1 METRK
6 SLFGLL
12 LGVALLLPLFS
23 VAALAQELPRAET
36 VWHSSDWG
44 PPKGFNP
51 LLPSVDWG
59 VNVANGPSLGIF
71 NDYGVGR
78 HIYV

>member
-1 METRK
+1 MYGKKT
-6 SLFGLL
+6 LAALL
-12 LGVALLLPLFS
+12 LSVALLLPLFS

-59 VNVANGPSLGIF
+59 TTMM
-71 NDYGVGR
+71 
-78 HIYV
+78 